1 MAFQSVWYY
10 TDLPEDIVKIL
21 DKDLVENFDSQMGD
35 SKLLGDAIN
44 KDKRNS
50 ENTWISSDH
59 WIAGFLWH
67 YVNKANQTN
76 FLYDLTCIDANNL
89 QYTKYSEGQYYHWHN
104 DAGVPALYKP
114 TSNKLSMESHND
126 QENHLDFL
134 KRNCEYVRKLSFSLQ
149 LSDPD
154 DYEGGNVQ
162 FLDEDG
168 KSYIAPRQR
177 GCIVLFDSRTQHRV
191 LKVTKGVRRSI
202 VGWCIGPRWK

>member
-1 MAFQSVWYY
+1 MAYQSVFYF
-10 TDLPEDIVKIL
+10 TDLPRDVIKIL
-21 DKDLVENFDSQMGD
+21 DRELIEKFDKEMGD
-35 SKLLGDAIN
+35 SRLLGDAVN

-76 FLYDLTCIDANNL
+76 FLYDLTCIDADHL
-89 QYTKYSEGQYYHWHN
+89 QYTKYSKGQYYHWHN
-104 DAGVPALYKP
+104 DAGVPSLYKP
-114 TSNKLSMESHND
+114 TSEKKSMGSHD
-126 QENHLDFL
+126 DEVSHLDFV
-134 KRNCEYVRKLSFSLQ
+134 KMNCEFVRKLSFSLQ

-162 FLDEDG
+162 LMDEDG

-177 GCIVLFDSRTQHRV
+177 GSIVLFDSRTQHRV
-191 LKVTKGVRRSI
+191 LKVTKGIRRSI
-202 VGWCIGPRWK
+202 VGWCVGPRWK